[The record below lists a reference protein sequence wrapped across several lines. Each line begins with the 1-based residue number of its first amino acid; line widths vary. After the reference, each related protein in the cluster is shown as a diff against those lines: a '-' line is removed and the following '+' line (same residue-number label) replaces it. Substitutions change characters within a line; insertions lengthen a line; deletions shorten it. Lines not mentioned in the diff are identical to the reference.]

1 MPSKSIPAKCTAAVF
16 SEVGR
21 PLELRQFDVPQ
32 VIDPGGALCK
42 VLMATICGSDLHTIS
57 GRRTE
62 PTPLILGHEI
72 LGEIVALGDGLTHD
86 ATGQPLL
93 AGDRVS
99 WTVIACCGECF
110 FCAHGLP
117 QKCERLR
124 KYGHTCCDE
133 WPHLTGG
140 FAEYVCLMPGT
151 AIFRVPDGLPDEI
164 ATPANCALATVI
176 NAMETIGF
184 EAGENVLIQGAGL
197 LGLNLIALCKQAG
210 AASVA
215 VTDVNA
221 ERLTMAE
228 RFGADV
234 CLDLSGR
241 ADADALSIIADATDG
256 RGVDVAF
263 EVCGVAD
270 AVDLAVRALR
280 TGGRYLI
287 AGLVS
292 PGQQFTLDGNQL
304 TRKCLTIKGIHNY
317 RPEHLGRALEFLQR
331 CAEKYPYADIIGA
344 TFPLSRINQAVAEA
358 AAGKHIRVAVKP

>member
-1 MPSKSIPAKCTAAVF
+1 MSHSPAKCTAAVF

-32 VIDPGGALCK
+32 LIEPGGALCK
-42 VLMATICGSDLHTIS
+42 VVMATICGSDLHTIA
-57 GRRTE
+57 GRRSE

-72 LGEIVALGDGLTHD
+72 LGEIVALGEGLTCD
-86 ATGQPLL
+86 ATGQPLRI
-93 AGDRVS
+93 GDRMS
-99 WTVIACCGECF
+99 WTIMACCGECF
-110 FCAHGLP
+110 FCTHGLP
-117 QKCERLR
+117 QKCRRLR
-124 KYGHTCCDE
+124 KYGHTCCDDR
-133 WPHLTGG
+133 PHLTGG

-151 AIFRVPDGLPDEI
+151 AIFRIHDSLPDEV
-164 ATPANCALATVI
+164 ATPANCALATVV
-176 NAMETIGF
+176 NAMETIGL

-197 LGLNLIALCKQAG
+197 LGLNLIALCRQAG
-210 AASVA
+210 AAKVI

-221 ERLTMAE
+221 ARLDLAE
-228 RFGADV
+228 RFGANA
-234 CLDLSGR
+234 CLDLADS
-241 ADADALSIIADATDG
+241 ADAEVLSSIADAPAG

-270 AVDLAVRALR
+270 AVGPAVRALR

-331 CAEKYPYADIIGA
+331 CADEYPYADIVGA
-344 TFPLSRINQAVAEA
+344 TFPLSQINQAVAEA
-358 AAGKHIRVAVKP
+358 AAGKHIRVAVRP